1 MQMIATLRQGVVR
14 AREQLVQKE
23 AEFTRANARLAEVS
37 RHPSSIC
44 RYVYDVCVC
53 VCVCVCVFTRA
64 NARLAEVSRQ
74 IWPSHMLACM
84 HPDCRVYDL
93 SICESMYMDR
103 SASIT

>member
-1 MQMIATLRQGVVR
+1 MIATLRQGVVR

-23 AEFTRANARLAEVS
+23 AE
-37 RHPSSIC
+37 
-44 RYVYDVCVC
+44 
-53 VCVCVCVFTRA
+53 FTRA